1 MPEMKRLA
9 LIAVMLFAGCEKTP
23 SKLEGNIKAVGS
35 DKGAVNTAEIENALR
50 GIDER
55 LTALE
60 GAHKNTGSGGGTGDA
75 ALIDRVQRL
84 ESGLARRED
93 ALGFLEMAYAQ
104 QKRQQEAKEAG
115 EADPNA
121 VFAVDISKPLKAG
134 QVEGPNSAIVTIVE
148 AWDFA

>member
-1 MPEMKRLA
+1 MPGMKRLA
-9 LIAVMLFAGCEKTP
+9 VLAMILVACEKP
-23 SKLEGNIKAVGS
+23 GGKLEGNV
-35 DKGAVNTAEIENALR
+35 KGGDGDDGEMTAEIEGMLK

-60 GAHKNTGSGGGTGDA
+60 AAHKTAPGPGGQGDA
-75 ALIDRVQRL
+75 ALSDRLQKV
-84 ESGLARRED
+84 EANLARREE

-115 EADPNA
+115 EHDPNA
-121 VFAVDISKPLKAG
+121 VFAVDISGPLKAG